1 MAGFDVKWSKLKQ
14 KREFYVHLTGAA
26 LSEFERCS
34 GNTAPSLS
42 RARNLIMCC
51 PGANGSAHYCS
62 TVCMA
67 DLPPSLYSI
76 AVVAL
81 IWKRLISCCSLCLDY
96 ALFLSFL
103 NKTSTSL
110 EEKGG
115 PIGAHR
121 RGSCRFGSAV
131 AAPASRMV
139 DFG

>member
-1 MAGFDVKWSKLKQ
+1 MVEVKTKERILSSPNGSCPF
-14 KREFYVHLTGAA
+14 EVAASAA
-26 LSEFERCS
+26 LA
-34 GNTAPSLS
+34 TLLPLS

-81 IWKRLISCCSLCLDY
+81 IWKRLISCCSPYLDY

-103 NKTSTSL
+103 NKTSTPL

-121 RGSCRFGSAV
+121 RGSCRCDLGV
-131 AAPASRMV
+131 VAPASRMV